1 MNRFV
6 KFVVAYYLIG
16 LLITL
21 SIWLCDESSSAKDI
35 LGIPCLAPFWPIL
48 FYLILK
54 T

>member
-1 MNRFV
+1 V
-6 KFVVAYYLIG
+6 KAFSRGLAAYYLIG
-16 LLITL
+16 LIVTL
-21 SIWLCDESSSAKDI
+21 CIWFCDETSSATDI